1 MADAGGARIGV
12 GTVALREGSGF
23 TEDVGAEHA
32 RPAGRTRDGPPC
44 RLATVSETGRIE
56 ETQGLEDTQTGP
68 LAGAEL
74 TGLAED
80 EAQERLERRG
90 PVAPPATSR
99 SLVSIIRANVFTVFN
114 LILVTFGALTF
125 AFGHFEDAL
134 FLAILVGN
142 AGIGIIQEYRA
153 KMALDSLAALVAPR
167 ATVVR
172 SGEPREVTVGELVVG
187 DLVRA
192 EAGDQI
198 VADGHV
204 ETSEGLRLD
213 ESNLTGETR
222 AVSRAAGED
231 VRSGAFVVEG
241 SGAFSVTAVGPD
253 SYAERVANVAREFR
267 HPRSPLELALNKL
280 LIVLVA
286 FMVPLGVVLGV
297 ALFERDASA
306 NEAVTTSVAAV
317 VTMIPEGLILLT
329 SLTYAVAALRMTRRG
344 ALTQQLSAIES
355 IASAEVICL
364 DKTGTLTESA
374 LRVVTTVPGEGV
386 DPQFLNKA
394 FARYAASSPSR
405 NATIEAIAESM
416 PTGREEASG
425 HVPFS
430 SRRRWSGVRIGAL
443 GLVLGAPE
451 HFPLGALADRIAAE
465 QRAGR
470 RVIALGTTAARLDEP
485 VGPDTRPPTDLAL
498 LGVAVLAERI
508 RADAPETVAF
518 FKEQGVELKV
528 LSGDAPET
536 VAAIARD
543 VGIPVEA
550 PVDGSQLPDDPIV
563 LRRLAL
569 EVTVIGRISPE
580 GKRRVIEALRDAGRY
595 VAMVGDGVNDVPA
608 LKAARLAIAQG
619 SGTQMAKSVADLVL
633 VRGDFSAVP
642 AMVSEGRKILRNL
655 QRVTKLF
662 VAKSAFA
669 AFAILTVGIGNE
681 LFPLLPR
688 HLTLVSTLAVGVP
701 AFFLALMPSSGP
713 WRQPNFLRE
722 TARFAVPAGT
732 AAGLGVVSSFLFADR
747 VLDLDPIEAQTVAA
761 TVLLIVGLYF
771 ILVLEASERSRG
783 AAILGLCGGMLG
795 LYVLTLA
802 LGGFRSFFDLAVP
815 NATIVFTALA
825 GSAIAIL
832 GLVLTDDERFVPGIF
847 KGMLRSRSEGRGTGG
862 GAIR

>member
-1 MADAGGARIGV
+1 MA
-12 GTVALREGSGF
+12 
-23 TEDVGAEHA
+23 
-32 RPAGRTRDGPPC
+32 PC
-44 RLATVSETGRIE
+44 RLATVSETGRIDD
-56 ETQGLEDTQTGP
+56 TQPLDDTQTGP
-68 LAGAEL
+68 LAGSEL
-74 TGLAED
+74 TGLSEE

-90 PVAPPATSR
+90 PIEPPPTSR
-99 SLVSIIRANVFTVFN
+99 SLASIIRANVFTVFN

-125 AFGHFEDAL
+125 AFGHIEDTL

-153 KMALDSLAALVAPR
+153 KIALDSLAALVAPR
-167 ATVVR
+167 ATVIR
-172 SGEPREVTVGELVVG
+172 SGEPREVPVVEVLVD
-187 DLVRA
+187 DLVRV
-192 EAGDQI
+192 EAGDQV
-198 VADGHV
+198 VADGQV
-204 ETSEGLRLD
+204 ETSQGLRLD
-213 ESNLTGETR
+213 QSNLTGETKAIAR
-222 AVSRAAGED
+222 AVGED

-241 SGAFSVTAVGPD
+241 SGTFTVTAVGPD

-267 HPRSPLELALNKL
+267 HPRSPLELALNRL
-280 LIVLVA
+280 LIVLVV

-297 ALFERDASA
+297 ALLERDASA
-306 NEAVTTSVAAV
+306 NDAVTTAVAAV
-317 VTMIPEGLILLT
+317 VTLIPEGLILLT
-329 SLTYAVAALRMTRRG
+329 SLTFAVAVLRMTRRG
-344 ALTQQLSAIES
+344 ALTQQLNAIES
-355 IASAEVICL
+355 IASVEVICL

-374 LRVVTTVPGEGV
+374 LRVVATLPSEGV
-386 DPQFLNKA
+386 DHQFLNRT
-394 FARYAASSPSR
+394 FARYAASSPSK

-416 PTGREEASG
+416 PTGPEEASG

-451 HFPLGALADRIAAE
+451 HFPLDALAERVAAE

-470 RVIALGTTAARLDEP
+470 RVIALGTTASRLDGP
-485 VGPDTRPPTDLAL
+485 VGLDATPPHDLAL
-498 LGVAVLAERI
+498 LGVAFLAERI
-508 RADAPETVAF
+508 RADASETVAF
-518 FKEQGVELKV
+518 FKEQGVEVKV

-536 VAAIARD
+536 VAAIGRD
-543 VGIPVEA
+543 VGIPVVT
-550 PVDGSQLPDDPIV
+550 PVDGSELPDDPIV

-569 EVTVIGRISPE
+569 EATVIGRISPE
-580 GKRRVIEALRDAGRY
+580 GKRRVVEALRDAGLY

-619 SGTQMAKSVADLVL
+619 SGTQMARSVADLVL

-642 AMVSEGRKILRNL
+642 AMVVEGRRILRNL

-701 AFFLALMPSSGP
+701 AFFLALMPSAGP

-732 AAGLGVVSSFLFADR
+732 AAGLGVVSSFLFAQS
-747 VLDLDPIEAQTVAA
+747 VIDLEPIEAQTVAA

-783 AAILGLCGGMLG
+783 AAILGLCAGMLT
-795 LYVLTLA
+795 LYALTLS
-802 LGGFRSFFDLAVP
+802 LSGFRSFFDLAVP
-815 NATIVFTALA
+815 TASIVLTALA

-832 GLVLTDDERFVPGIF
+832 GLVLTDGERFVPGIF
-847 KGMLRSRSEGRGTGG
+847 KGMQHARADRRGSG